1 MEKPVFS
8 EQETELIDY
17 LNVIWKRKWMIII
30 PTLFLVLIVFFISFF
45 LPPKWEVDAIIVPSK
60 FLIQTE
66 GGQFEEVLVIDPRQI
81 TGQINVGTYNNLIA
95 DELDISIKE
104 FPELRAENV
113 RDTKLVRVSLREK
126 DVEKAKLILHSLFNH
141 LKEQLD
147 AKVEIEIKGIDSRIK
162 SEEIEK
168 LRIQEEIKANKNK
181 LSIVRQRKNEIEKE
195 MKEIRNRIE
204 KLEKEQL
211 LYLKKENKGETE
223 SLAMLLYSNEIQ
235 RSLMNHNTLNELLNS
250 KKMAEENINLE
261 ILNEENEIEQIKNEI
276 NTLNE
281 RKGRIDKTQLIKK
294 PTPTINPV
302 SPNKK
307 VNVAIAGIFSL
318 MIFTI
323 FAFFL
328 EYLKKQ
334 K

>member
-81 TGQINVGTYNNLIA
+81 TGQINEGTYNNLIA

-162 SEEIEK
+162 SEEK
-168 LRIQEEIKANKNK
+168 
-181 LSIVRQRKNEIEKE
+181 
-195 MKEIRNRIE
+195 
-204 KLEKEQL
+204 
-211 LYLKKENKGETE
+211 
-223 SLAMLLYSNEIQ
+223 
-235 RSLMNHNTLNELLNS
+235 
-250 KKMAEENINLE
+250 
-261 ILNEENEIEQIKNEI
+261 
-276 NTLNE
+276 
-281 RKGRIDKTQLIKK
+281 
-294 PTPTINPV
+294 
-302 SPNKK
+302 
-307 VNVAIAGIFSL
+307 
-318 MIFTI
+318 
-323 FAFFL
+323 
-328 EYLKKQ
+328 
-334 K
+334 